1 MERFLNYR
9 LTIETIGPLFI
20 GSEENK
26 NIAKSEYA
34 IDGNTLYVFD
44 MRKMFN
50 GLVKYHLDKAYAE
63 KVLQFNQRFYLG
75 SFLEHNGI
83 SYDKYKQ
90 WIAYSL
96 LLPDNVEIKSNIL
109 AFMKD
114 AYSKPYVPGGS
125 LKGAIRTCILNA
137 LLLNGENENFATET
151 ENALKIHERNGK
163 LINRKAYLSQNAS
176 EMETSI
182 FNTLKRKGIKSSDAV
197 NSIFQGLTISDSEP
211 LDTDCLI
218 LCPKIDI
225 LPTESH
231 KRNQLKNVVRECI
244 KPGTK
249 ITFYV
254 HIDSKFFPYD
264 DKQILKFILQNYLN
278 IEEKYLSSFPSTIN
292 SNDEYKIYLGGGSGF
307 VTKTCVY
314 SLFDERDRAVKNAG
328 EILDSVD
335 SIKGGKNRT
344 KMGNH
349 LHDFNKYGVAPHTRK
364 STIIDGKTYDFGLCN
379 ICFEPI

>member
-26 NIAKSEYA
+26 NIAKSEYI
-34 IDGNTLYVFD
+34 IDRNTLYVFD

-50 GLVKYHLDKAYAE
+50 GLVKYHLDKAYAQD
-63 KVLQFNQRFYLG
+63 VLQCNQKSNNLW
-75 SFLEHNGI
+75 SFLKNNGI
-83 SYDKYKQ
+83 SYDRYKQ

-114 AYSKPYVPGGS
+114 AYSKPYVPGSS

-137 LLLNGENENFATET
+137 LLLNGENENFVTET
-151 ENALKIHERNGK
+151 ENALKIHERN
-163 LINRKAYLSQNAS
+163 RKAYLSRNAS

-182 FNTLKRKGIKSSDAV
+182 FNTLKRKGTKSTDAV

-254 HIDSKFFPYD
+254 HIDSKFFHYD
-264 DKQILKFILQNYLN
+264 DKQILQFIRQNYLN

-335 SIKGGKNRT
+335 SIKGGENRT

-349 LHDFNKYGVAPHTRK
+349 LHDFDKYGVAPHTRK

>member
-1 MERFLNYR
+1 
-9 LTIETIGPLFI
+9 
-20 GSEENK
+20 
-26 NIAKSEYA
+26 
-34 IDGNTLYVFD
+34 
-44 MRKMFN
+44 
-50 GLVKYHLDKAYAE
+50 
-63 KVLQFNQRFYLG
+63 
-75 SFLEHNGI
+75 
-83 SYDKYKQ
+83 
-90 WIAYSL
+90 
-96 LLPDNVEIKSNIL
+96 
-109 AFMKD
+109 MKD
-114 AYSKPYVPGGS
+114 AYSKPYVPGSS

-137 LLLNGENENFATET
+137 LLLDVKNENFATET
-151 ENALKIHERNGK
+151 EDALKIHEKNG
-163 LINRKAYLSQNAS
+163 KAYLSRNAS

-182 FNTLKRKGIKSSDAV
+182 FNTLKRKGTKSSDAV

-264 DKQILKFILQNYLN
+264 DKQILQFILQNYLN

-328 EILDSVD
+328 EILDSVY
-335 SIKGGKNRT
+335 SMKCGENRT

>member
-26 NIAKSEYA
+26 NIAKSEYV

-50 GLVKYHLDKAYAE
+50 GLVKYHLDKAYAQN
-63 KVLQFNQRFYLG
+63 VLQCNRKFDLKL
-75 SFLEHNGI
+75 FLRNNRVSLDI
-83 SYDKYKQ
+83 YKQ

-114 AYSKPYVPGGS
+114 AYSKPYVPGSS

-151 ENALKIHERNGK
+151 EDALKIHERNGK
-163 LINRKAYLSQNAS
+163 AYLSRNAS

-182 FNTLKRKGIKSSDAV
+182 FNTLKRKGTKSTDAV

-264 DKQILKFILQNYLN
+264 DKQILQFILQNYLN

-328 EILDSVD
+328 EILDSVY
-335 SIKGGKNRT
+335 SMKCGKNRT

>member
-26 NIAKSEYA
+26 NIAKSEYV

-50 GLVKYHLDKAYAE
+50 GLVKYHLDKAYAQN
-63 KVLQFNQRFYLG
+63 VLQCNRKFDLKL
-75 SFLEHNGI
+75 FLRNNRVLLDI
-83 SYDKYKQ
+83 YKQ

-114 AYSKPYVPGGS
+114 AYSKPYVPGSS

-151 ENALKIHERNGK
+151 EDALKIHERNGK
-163 LINRKAYLSQNAS
+163 AYLSRNAS

-182 FNTLKRKGIKSSDAV
+182 FNTLKRKGTKSTDAV

-314 SLFDERDRAVKNAG
+314 SLFDERDRAVKNTG
-328 EILDSVD
+328 EILDSVY

>member
-26 NIAKSEYA
+26 NIAKSEYV

-50 GLVKYHLDKAYAE
+50 GLVKYHLDKAYAQD
-63 KVLQFNQRFYLG
+63 VLQCNRKFDLKL
-75 SFLEHNGI
+75 FLRNNRVSLDI
-83 SYDKYKQ
+83 YKQ

-96 LLPDNVEIKSNIL
+96 LLPDNAEIKNNIL
-109 AFMKD
+109 AFFMKD
-114 AYSKPYVPGGS
+114 AYSKPYVPGSS

-137 LLLNGENENFATET
+137 LLLDGENENFATET
-151 ENALKIHERNGK
+151 ENALKIYER
-163 LINRKAYLSQNAS
+163 NRKAYLSRNAS

-182 FNTLKRKGIKSSDAV
+182 FNTLKRKGTKSSDAV

-264 DKQILKFILQNYLN
+264 DKKILKFILQNYLN

>member
-26 NIAKSEYA
+26 NIAKSEYV

-50 GLVKYHLDKAYAE
+50 GLVKYHLDKAYAQN
-63 KVLQFNQRFYLG
+63 VLQCNRKFDLKL
-75 SFLEHNGI
+75 FLRNNRVSLDI
-83 SYDKYKQ
+83 YKQ

-114 AYSKPYVPGGS
+114 AYSKPYVPGSS

-151 ENALKIHERNGK
+151 EDALKIYER
-163 LINRKAYLSQNAS
+163 NRKAYLSRNAS

-182 FNTLKRKGIKSSDAV
+182 FNTLKRKGTKSTDAV

-264 DKQILKFILQNYLN
+264 DKKILKFILQNYLN

>member
-163 LINRKAYLSQNAS
+163 LI
-176 EMETSI
+176 
-182 FNTLKRKGIKSSDAV
+182 KRK
-197 NSIFQGLTISDSEP
+197 
-211 LDTDCLI
+211 
-218 LCPKIDI
+218 
-225 LPTESH
+225 
-231 KRNQLKNVVRECI
+231 
-244 KPGTK
+244 
-249 ITFYV
+249 
-254 HIDSKFFPYD
+254 
-264 DKQILKFILQNYLN
+264 
-278 IEEKYLSSFPSTIN
+278 
-292 SNDEYKIYLGGGSGF
+292 
-307 VTKTCVY
+307 
-314 SLFDERDRAVKNAG
+314 
-328 EILDSVD
+328 
-335 SIKGGKNRT
+335 
-344 KMGNH
+344 
-349 LHDFNKYGVAPHTRK
+349 
-364 STIIDGKTYDFGLCN
+364 
-379 ICFEPI
+379 

>member
-26 NIAKSEYA
+26 NIAKSEYV

-50 GLVKYHLDKAYAE
+50 GLVKYHLDKAYAQN
-63 KVLQFNQRFYLG
+63 VLQCNQKFDLKL
-75 SFLEHNGI
+75 FLRNNRVLLDI
-83 SYDKYKQ
+83 YKQ

-114 AYSKPYVPGGS
+114 AYSKPYVPGSS

-137 LLLNGENENFATET
+137 LLLDGENENFATET
-151 ENALKIHERNGK
+151 EDALKIHERNGK
-163 LINRKAYLSQNAS
+163 LINRKAYLSRNAS

-182 FNTLKRKGIKSSDAV
+182 FNTLKRKGTKSTDAV

-264 DKQILKFILQNYLN
+264 DKKILKFILQNYLN

>member
-26 NIAKSEYA
+26 NIAKSEYV

-50 GLVKYHLDKAYAE
+50 GLVKYHLDKAYAQN
-63 KVLQFNQRFYLG
+63 VLQCNRKFDLKL
-75 SFLEHNGI
+75 FLRNNRVLLDI
-83 SYDKYKQ
+83 YKQ

-114 AYSKPYVPGGS
+114 AYSKPYVPGSS

-151 ENALKIHERNGK
+151 EDALKIHERNGK
-163 LINRKAYLSQNAS
+163 AYLSRNAS

-182 FNTLKRKGIKSSDAV
+182 FNKLKRNGTKSTDAV

-314 SLFDERDRAVKNAG
+314 SLFDERDRAVKNTG
-328 EILDSVD
+328 EILDSVY
-335 SIKGGKNRT
+335 SMKCGENRT

>member
-26 NIAKSEYA
+26 NIAKSEYV

-50 GLVKYHLDKAYAE
+50 GLVKYHLDKAYAQN
-63 KVLQFNQRFYLG
+63 VLQCNRKFDLKL
-75 SFLEHNGI
+75 FLRNNRVLLDI
-83 SYDKYKQ
+83 YKQ

-114 AYSKPYVPGGS
+114 AYSKPYVPGSS

-151 ENALKIHERNGK
+151 EDALKIYER
-163 LINRKAYLSQNAS
+163 NRKAYLSRNAS

-182 FNTLKRKGIKSSDAV
+182 FNKLKRNGTKSTDAV

-264 DKQILKFILQNYLN
+264 DKKILQFILQNYLN